1 MISTEIRYSIRSHGA
16 EPNTEDGHPKPGS
29 FTPSDDTTAG
39 APTLAVVE
47 AGSVS
52 GTGEAPL
59 VGPDA
64 AEDAA
69 TLDGTSLIGDGDA
82 VGVCMVGGKVED
94 PLRLGPAG
102 PGGTGPDS
110 PALSTA
116 QTVAT
121 IPIPTIALAIQIARA
136 DGFRKPVG

>member
-1 MISTEIRYSIRSHGA
+1 MINTEITYSIRSHGA

-29 FTPSDDTTAG
+29 FTPSDETTAG

-52 GTGEAPL
+52 GTVEAPL
-59 VGPDA
+59 VGADA

-69 TLDGTSLIGDGDA
+69 TLDGASLIGDGVA
-82 VGVCMVGGKVED
+82 VGVCMVGGKVD

-102 PGGTGPDS
+102 PGGTVSDS

-116 QTVAT
+116 QTVTT

-136 DGFRKPVG
+136 DGFRKRVG